1 MAYDKI
7 ITVRS
12 RLDNR
17 IRYAVSPAKCIAPE
31 TGQTLIA
38 GINCTAENAVAE
50 MLQTKRRWDKE
61 NGVQGYHII
70 HSFAPGEVT
79 AELAQEIGVEF
90 AQRLLGNRF
99 EAVVSTHTDHDHI
112 HCHILFNAVSFVD
125 GKMYRSDFQSYYGR
139 IRGISNDLSREYGL
153 SVIEPKGKGK
163 HYAEWNAERNG
174 KTTIRSLVRRDI
186 DVAMRNALSLHTLF
200 SLLEKQGYEIKR
212 GSNIQYT
219 AVRPPGGSRFIRLE
233 SLGSGYGEEE
243 LRRRIVFDEPPKQI
257 GNRSFYTAKRPYRPR
272 PRKKLRGFRALY
284 VRYLFLLGMAPGR
297 KYKKRVSFET
307 RKEVV
312 RLNRY
317 KAQFVVLQKY
327 SIENGAQLSMLMD
340 ALQADIDVR
349 AAHRRELYR
358 RRRKGEDVAAEIH
371 DITAALRPIRREFRL
386 CRQVAEAVPILQQ
399 QLEEYRQK
407 SQQREK
413 VKRKT
418 KERSADLWK

>member
-7 ITVRS
+7 VTVRS

-17 IRYAVSPAKCIAPE
+17 IRYAVNPAKCISSE
-31 TGQTLIA
+31 TGQMLIA
-38 GINCTAENAVAE
+38 GINCVAENAVAE

-79 AELAQEIGVEF
+79 EELAQEIGVKF
-90 AQRLLGNRF
+90 AWRLLGDRY
-99 EAVVSTHTDHDHI
+99 EAVVSTHTDHEHI

-139 IRGISNDLSREYGL
+139 IRGVSNDLSREYGL

-186 DVAMRNALSLHTLF
+186 DAAMRNALSLHTLF

-219 AVRPPGGSRFIRLE
+219 AVRPPGGSSFIRLA
-233 SLGSGYGEEE
+233 SLGPGYGEEE

-257 GNRSFYTAKRPYRPR
+257 GNRSFYTAKRPFRPR

-297 KYKKRVSFET
+297 KYKKRISFET

-317 KAQFVVLQKY
+317 KAQFIVLQKY
-327 SIENGAQLSMLMD
+327 SIENGTQLSMLMD

-349 AAHRRELYR
+349 AAQRRELYR
-358 RRRKGEDVAAEIH
+358 RRRKGEDVAAEIQ
-371 DITAALRPIRREFRL
+371 DITAALRTIRRELRL

-413 VKRKT
+413 AKRKT